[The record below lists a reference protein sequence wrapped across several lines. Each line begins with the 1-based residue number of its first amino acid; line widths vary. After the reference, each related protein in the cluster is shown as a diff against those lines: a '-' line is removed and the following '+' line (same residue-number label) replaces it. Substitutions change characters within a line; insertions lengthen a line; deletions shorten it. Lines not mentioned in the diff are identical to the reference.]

1 MNVGRRQGS
10 SVSSRLEDLRDLAR
24 MLDEGKISQSEYD
37 IVKSEILEAPAEEWE
52 PTADLVLPDEP
63 EDENRDDE
71 PDAGWRVAFARIP
84 TIYRAATAG
93 GVLVLVIGFFISGNG
108 DAAGS
113 VTAHRAAVASTSS
126 GPAPESLGVALD
138 GLAEGWNA
146 VPDPPLIT
154 GGIMTSPET
163 GPLDSF
169 LHNFDGSAVL
179 AGAYD
184 PSDGSVY
191 GLMAKTGL
199 HNEAVSSLYVHLCY
213 LLHPGSQE
221 CLDTFVQESGMFG
234 RAHADLAG
242 TEQAAEWEFA
252 GHRWQLGIA
261 GDVET
266 IRVLSAS
273 TP

>member
-1 MNVGRRQGS
+1 
-10 SVSSRLEDLRDLAR
+10 

-37 IVKSEILEAPAEEWE
+37 IVKTEILEAPAEEWE
-52 PTADLVLPDEP
+52 PTVDLALPDES
-63 EDENRDDE
+63 EDGNRDDE
-71 PDAGWRVAFARIP
+71 PGAGWRVAFARIP
-84 TIYRAATAG
+84 TIYRVAAAG
-93 GVLVLVIGFFISGNG
+93 AVLVLVVGFMFSGNG

-113 VTAHRAAVASTSS
+113 VTAHRASVASTPS
-126 GPAPESLGVALD
+126 GPAPESLGIALD
-138 GLAEGWNA
+138 DLTAGWNA
-146 VPDPPLIT
+146 VPDPPLIA
-154 GGIMTSPET
+154 GGVMTSPET

-191 GLMAKTGL
+191 ALMAKTSL

-221 CLDTFVQESGMFG
+221 CLDTFVEESGMFG
-234 RAHADLAG
+234 LAHADLAG

-252 GHRWQLGIA
+252 GHRWQLEIA

-266 IRVLSAS
+266 IRVQSAS
-273 TP
+273 SP

>member
-1 MNVGRRQGS
+1 MNVGRQGS

-37 IVKSEILEAPAEEWE
+37 IVKTEILEAPAEEWE
-52 PTADLVLPDEP
+52 PTADLAHRDQP
-63 EDENRDDE
+63 EDESPEDE
-71 PDAGWRVAFARIP
+71 PVTGWRGAFDQIP
-84 TIYRAATAG
+84 TIYRVAAVGAMF
-93 GVLVLVIGFFISGNG
+93 VLVVGFFLNGNG

-113 VTAHRAAVASTSS
+113 VNAHRASVATAPSS
-126 GPAPESLGVALD
+126 PAPESLGIVLD
-138 GLAEGWNA
+138 GLADGWNA

-154 GGIMTSPET
+154 GGIVTSPET

-191 GLMAKTGL
+191 ALMAKTGL
-199 HNEAVSSLYVHLCY
+199 DDESVSSLYVHLCY
-213 LLHPGSQE
+213 LVHPGSQG
-221 CLDTFVQESGMFG
+221 CLDTFVEETGMFG
-234 RAHADLAG
+234 KAHTDFAG
-242 TEQAAEWEFA
+242 TEHSADWEFE
-252 GHRWQLGIA
+252 GHQWRLGIA

-266 IRVLSAS
+266 IRVQAAS
-273 TP
+273 SR

>member
-1 MNVGRRQGS
+1 M
-10 SVSSRLEDLRDLAR
+10 SSRLEDLRDLAR

-52 PTADLVLPDEP
+52 PTADLALPDEHEEENS
-63 EDENRDDE
+63 EDGS
-71 PDAGWRVAFARIP
+71 DAGWQAAFARIP
-84 TIYRAATAG
+84 TIYRAAAAG
-93 GVLVLVIGFFISGNG
+93 AVLVLLIGSLLSGNG
-108 DAAGS
+108 NAAGS
-113 VTAHRAAVASTSS
+113 VTADRASVASTSS
-126 GPAPESLGVALD
+126 GPAPESLGITLD
-138 GLAEGWNA
+138 GIAEGWNA
-146 VPDPPLIT
+146 MPDPPLIT
-154 GGIMTSPET
+154 GGVVTSPET

-191 GLMAKTGL
+191 ALMAKTAL
-199 HNEAVSSLYVHLCY
+199 HSEAVSSLYVHLCY

-221 CLDTFVQESGMFG
+221 CLDTFVETSGMFG

-242 TEQAAEWEFA
+242 TDLAVEWEFA

-266 IRVLSAS
+266 IRVYSAS
-273 TP
+273 SP